1 MCAERTLKPTLHTV
15 YRNIRVIK
23 QATIKQ
29 YLIVGNTWQH
39 MQHFRIVDTLLKLLA
54 SKAFPCCP
62 TRSHCQ
68 CQCQS
73 RTPWGHPMLSCLCP
87 PYDKPHS
94 ARFLHRTLPSPHPCS
109 AVYSVQQSG
118 WVRIIKNKLTCVPII
133 STALAAGSLLAVSFA
148 VPHSGS
154 VPLLHCPLSHCPSV
168 LPLSS
173 PGSLSVV
180 VVADM
185 CFLWTTTKTEID
197 VRIAYKNKE

>member
-1 MCAERTLKPTLHTV
+1 MPTLG
-15 YRNIRVIK
+15 NICNIS
-23 QATIKQ
+23 ALWI
-29 YLIVGNTWQH
+29 LSSSC
-39 MQHFRIVDTLLKLLA
+39 LA
-54 SKAFPCCP
+54 SKASVAQLRATASASASPEPLGAILCYPVCVHL
-62 TRSHCQ
+62 TI
-68 CQCQS
+68 S
-73 RTPWGHPMLSCLCP
+73 RTVRASCTAHC
-87 PYDKPHS
+87 
-94 ARFLHRTLPSPHPCS
+94 PSPHPHPHPGS
-109 AVYSVQQSG
+109 AVCSVQQSG

-148 VPHSGS
+148 VPHSAS
-154 VPLLHCPLSHCPSV
+154 LPLSHCPSV